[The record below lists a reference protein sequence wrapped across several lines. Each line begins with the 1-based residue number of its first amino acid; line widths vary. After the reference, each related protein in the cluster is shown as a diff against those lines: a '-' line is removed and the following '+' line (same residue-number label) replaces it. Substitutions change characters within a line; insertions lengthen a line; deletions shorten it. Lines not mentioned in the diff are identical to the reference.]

1 MTKKIIII
9 NIEKSYIELDWILP
23 VLNKLTDKFEIVT
36 LFNKKQELFNL
47 KKNKY
52 LFDAWQK
59 VSNRY
64 VFINKLDKTLIF
76 LFQVFEKFFHKKNF
90 IKKFLFHPK
99 NIFFLKKINYK
110 DIIIFLSDFNS
121 YSTLSKLFQLQSL
134 RPKIIRFPN
143 SAYVFS
149 NPKKNINVNYSL
161 TGDLLLLN
169 YELDINYWKLRIK
182 SEKIKVVGT
191 PKFQKEWLSKTINY
205 SNENK
210 FKNYILVAY

>member
-64 VFINKLDKTLIF
+64 VFLNKLDKTLIF
-76 LFQVFEKFFHKKNF
+76 LFQFEKFFHKKNF
-90 IKKFLFHPK
+90 IKK
-99 NIFFLKKINYK
+99 
-110 DIIIFLSDFNS
+110 
-121 YSTLSKLFQLQSL
+121 
-134 RPKIIRFPN
+134 
-143 SAYVFS
+143 
-149 NPKKNINVNYSL
+149 
-161 TGDLLLLN
+161 
-169 YELDINYWKLRIK
+169 
-182 SEKIKVVGT
+182 
-191 PKFQKEWLSKTINY
+191 
-205 SNENK
+205 
-210 FKNYILVAY
+210 IL